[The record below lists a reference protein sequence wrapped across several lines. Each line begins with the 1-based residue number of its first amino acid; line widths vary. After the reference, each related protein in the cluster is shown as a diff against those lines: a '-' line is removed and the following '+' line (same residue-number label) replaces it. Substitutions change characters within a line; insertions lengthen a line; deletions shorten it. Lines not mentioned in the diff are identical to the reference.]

1 MYTLLS
7 GVDTTLRDLPP
18 LRRHVP
24 LSTFYRS
31 VKALDNQR
39 PGVKTINLMM
49 MMMMMMMLTMTTIN
63 YPLSKRRVE
72 FICRNS

>member
-24 LSTFYRS
+24 LSASYRS
-31 VKALDNQR
+31 VKALISELIFQTKVEEGK
-39 PGVKTINLMM
+39 PEYPEKNLSEKGRER
-49 MMMMMMMLTMTTIN
+49 TT
-63 YPLSKRRVE
+63 
-72 FICRNS
+72 NSTHI

>member
-24 LSTFYRS
+24 LSAFYRS
-31 VKALDNQR
+31 VKALLSSENACLL
-39 PGVKTINLMM
+39 TAANLISDKV
-49 MMMMMMMLTMTTIN
+49 T
-63 YPLSKRRVE
+63 
-72 FICRNS
+72 